1 MEEKRQST
9 RIETNRPVKIIG
21 GNKEVKGR
29 LVSLSLRGAAV
40 ESPLPAR
47 KGTRLRLVFDLPAK
61 DRFAQLDLWAEVQ
74 HSALHVDKYLLGV
87 HFIDLKPSDEE
98 AIQGFID
105 YVNRLKSMSVRNRN
119 TSAL

>member
-9 RIETNRPVKIIG
+9 RIETNRPVRIIG

-74 HSALHVDKYLLGV
+74 HAAQHADKHLLGV
-87 HFIDLKPSDEE
+87 HFTDLKPSDEE